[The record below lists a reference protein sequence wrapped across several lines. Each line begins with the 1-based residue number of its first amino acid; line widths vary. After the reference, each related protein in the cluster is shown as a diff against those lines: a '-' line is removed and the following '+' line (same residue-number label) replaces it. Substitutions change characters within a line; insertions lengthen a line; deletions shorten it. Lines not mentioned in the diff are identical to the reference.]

1 MTAYALGFVA
11 ACFVGMF
18 VAGIVSDWLNRR
30 AARTSEPTYTTTP
43 DADTQAARADVAK
56 ARRVEAERRVRGEVA

>member
-18 VAGIVSDWLNRR
+18 VAGTISDWLNRR
-30 AARTSEPTYTTTP
+30 AARTAEPAYTTAP
-43 DADTQAARADVAK
+43 DADTQLARADVAK
-56 ARRVEAERRVRGEVA
+56 ARRVEAEARVRGEAA

>member
-18 VAGIVSDWLNRR
+18 VAGLISDWLNRR
-30 AARTSEPTYTTTP
+30 AARTTEPTYAGAP

-56 ARRVEAERRVRGEVA
+56 ARRVEAERRVRGAA

>member
-1 MTAYALGFVA
+1 MTAYALVFVA

-30 AARTSEPTYTTTP
+30 AARTAEPTYTTTP
-43 DADTQAARADVAK
+43 DADTQLARADVAK
-56 ARRVEAERRVRGEVA
+56 ARRVEAERNMRGAA

>member
-18 VAGIVSDWLNRR
+18 VAGTISDWLNRR
-30 AARTSEPTYTTTP
+30 AARTAEPTYATTP
-43 DADTQAARADVAK
+43 DADTQQARADVAK
-56 ARRVEAERRVRGEVA
+56 ARRVEAERRARGAA